1 MGVRYN
7 AEKKKVGNYYTTP
20 IYRFRMKC
28 HLCDNH
34 FEIETDPKNCDYVIV
49 SGARRKEERWE
60 PSATETVELTDKE
73 DVKKM
78 AVDAMFK
85 LEHGVQDQQ
94 KSKKALPTL
103 AQLKEV
109 QSVWDDDYAANQL
122 LRKKFR
128 EQKQDLI
135 AVAMKDK
142 ELQKRGALDVNLLP
156 EREEDIEHA
165 HKIRYHGKGF
175 DGHRRKRRSEINDRP
190 LFDTQGKLEEKRQ
203 KITQLLGKRRQLKV
217 NSFSTPPKSKNELTI
232 QGTLG
237 IKVRRTRLS
246 NDESSDNSTNKD
258 PSIDDLSNSP
268 TVNQTVVS
276 SELGSQRDPELAVNV
291 SSETEL
297 PVTSLPDVTS
307 QSVSLKQT
315 QNCLTNQPKQEETHG
330 TPDGSTED
338 SALISSSSISSLV
351 CCDYADSSDAS
362 DDHT

>member
-1 MGVRYN
+1 MQ
-7 AEKKKVGNYYTTP
+7 
-20 IYRFRMKC
+20 FC
-28 HLCDNH
+28 
-34 FEIETDPKNCDYVIV
+34 
-49 SGARRKEERWE
+49 
-60 PSATETVELTDKE
+60 
-73 DVKKM
+73 
-78 AVDAMFK
+78 
-85 LEHGVQDQQ
+85 
-94 KSKKALPTL
+94 
-103 AQLKEV
+103 
-109 QSVWDDDYAANQL
+109 
-122 LRKKFR
+122 
-128 EQKQDLI
+128 
-135 AVAMKDK
+135 
-142 ELQKRGALDVNLLP
+142 LLP
-156 EREEDIEHA
+156 
-165 HKIRYHGKGF
+165 GF

-246 NDESSDNSTNKD
+246 NNESSDNSTNKD

-291 SSETEL
+291 STETEL

-307 QSVSLKQT
+307 QSISLKQT
-315 QNCLTNQPKQEETHG
+315 QNCLANQPKQEETRS
-330 TPDGSTED
+330 TPDGRTED